1 MNSLSKR
8 SALPGM
14 RSGFIAGDAML
25 IKRFAKLRSYTG
37 SATPLPLQHVAAAA
51 WADEMHVQQH
61 LEIYRQSLT
70 AFYDTYGKGAP
81 PAGSFFVWLPTE
93 DGEAFAREAFARQS
107 VTVLPGAYLSAS
119 EADGINPGAGYV
131 RIALVDGPEK
141 AAELAQRLRAVSM
154 HGAGTGP

>member
-1 MNSLSKR
+1 
-8 SALPGM
+8 
-14 RSGFIAGDAML
+14 
-25 IKRFAKLRSYTG
+25 
-37 SATPLPLQHVAAAA
+37 
-51 WADEMHVQQH
+51 
-61 LEIYRQSLT
+61 
-70 AFYDTYGKGAP
+70 
-81 PAGSFFVWLPTE
+81 
-93 DGEAFAREAFARQS
+93 